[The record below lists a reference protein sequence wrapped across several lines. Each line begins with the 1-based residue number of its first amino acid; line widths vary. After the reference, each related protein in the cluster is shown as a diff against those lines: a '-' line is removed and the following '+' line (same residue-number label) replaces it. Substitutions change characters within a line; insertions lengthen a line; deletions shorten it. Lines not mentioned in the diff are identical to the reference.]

1 MARRYAGIMALV
13 GMSVILC
20 RALKNGNAFEAAVV
34 SALGWMAT
42 FGVIGLIVGAVA
54 QATVDDAVRLQ
65 MEQEL
70 AAARPST

>member
-1 MARRYAGIMALV
+1 MALV
-13 GMSVILC
+13 GMSVILV

-42 FGVIGLIVGAVA
+42 FGVVGLIVGAIA
-54 QATVDDAVRLQ
+54 QGTVDEAVRLQ

-70 AAARPST
+70 AAQRRTT